1 MNIKVTDNVPSKVAE
16 NIRIVLG
23 ILKEVGIPVDQLKTD
38 LRKQRMAE
46 ACLAIG
52 SIINSLS
59 EAKSV
64 KDKIF
69 RRSRDIIKFEKD
81 NYGEKMSSGSYED
94 IRRKDLKLLVLGK
107 IAINSSSI
115 ESKATNDSTRAY
127 SLSDEFAALLR
138 EYGKPT
144 WDSALTNYKNKVKAL
159 EEELQRKR
167 EAERVPVTLPS
178 GEKLLLSYGEHNQLQ
193 KAIIENFLELF
204 GHGCE
209 VLYVGDT
216 SDKLLHKDEEVLKE
230 LGFFDLEHDELPDVV
245 AYNKQNNIL
254 FLVEAFHCTGQWDNA
269 RLYKIQNKLTNCK
282 ANVVYVT
289 AFETFAQ
296 FKTYS
301 ATIAWETEVWIA
313 EIPEHMIHFNGWKFL
328 EIHKKK

>member
-1 MNIKVTDNVPSKVAE
+1 MNIKVTDNVPQKVAQ
-16 NIRIVLG
+16 NIKIVLG
-23 ILKEVGIPVDQLKTD
+23 ILKDVGIPIDQLKTD

-52 SIINSLS
+52 SIVDSLS

-64 KDKIF
+64 KDNVF
-69 RRSRDIIKFEKD
+69 RRSREILQFE
-81 NYGEKMSSGSYED
+81 NAHYGENISSGSYDD
-94 IRRKDLKLLVLGK
+94 IRRKDLKLLVLGN

-115 ESKATNDSTRAY
+115 ESKATNDSTRGY
-127 SLSDEFAALLR
+127 CLSDEFATLLR
-138 EYGKPT
+138 EYGKPN
-144 WDSALTNYKNKVKAL
+144 WESALATYKNSVKAL
-159 EEELQRKR
+159 EEDLQKRR

-178 GEKLLLSYGEHNQLQ
+178 GKNLLLSYGEHNQLQ
-193 KAIIENFLELF
+193 KAIIENFLQIF
-204 GHGCE
+204 GKGCE

-216 SDKLLHKDEEVLKE
+216 DNKQLHKDEKKLKE

-245 AYNKQNNIL
+245 AYNKLKNLL
-254 FLVEAFHCTGQWDNA
+254 FLVEAFHCTGQWDNT
-269 RLYKIQNKLTNCK
+269 RLLKIQRKLADCK
-282 ANVVYVT
+282 ANVVFVT

-328 EIHKKK
+328 EIHK